1 MTENGEKNN
10 SIYLDPAQPIE
21 KRVGDLISRMTVE
34 EKVAQLRSYYTY
46 EVMEHGEVSSE
57 KMQKLLRSGIS
68 QITRIGGTSNM
79 PPESSVKIANGI
91 QKFLKENTR
100 LGIPAIVHEEALCG
114 YTAKDATVFPQIIG
128 AASTWEPELIRAMT
142 QIIRKQL
149 RAVGAHQALSPVL
162 DVARDPR
169 WGRTEETYGEDPYL
183 ISRMGVAYVEG
194 LQGDSLKT
202 GIIATGKHFLGYS
215 LSQGGRNWGPSSIP
229 QRELL
234 EVFAKP
240 FEAAIHEANLGSI
253 MNSYS
258 EIDGVPVG
266 MSHEILTEL
275 LRNKLHFKRVVVSD
289 YGTIALGNL
298 LHRIAPNAHEAA
310 IRAFN
315 AGLEVELPT
324 TVGYGRKF
332 VKAVNKG
339 RVSEDKLNQTVSR
352 ILTEKFKLG
361 LFDNPYVDEDSQKI
375 KEIYKDPEN
384 KKLARRIALK
394 SIVLLKNENNLL
406 PINKAIKSIAVIGPN
421 ADSVRNLLGDYSY
434 VSQFEATA
442 NNATGVEKVDKEE
455 KDALLELIKDPE
467 EFTRN
472 SCDIISILEGIK
484 TKVSESSEVKY
495 TKGCEILGND
505 KSGFDEA
512 VDIAK
517 NADIVILVVGGKSGL
532 MEGCTSG
539 ESLDRSKL
547 TLPGVQEDL
556 IQTIHATGTPIV
568 LILIN
573 GRPLSIT
580 WEKENI
586 SAILEAWIPGEE
598 GAAAVADV
606 LFGDYNP
613 GGKLPISFPRS
624 VGQIPI
630 FHNHKP
636 TSNLAVWQWNYVEE
650 NTTPLFP
657 FGYGLSYTQFEYS
670 NLNINK
676 PEVDSRDQVN
686 ITFEIKNIGKVRG
699 EEVVQL
705 YLHDLE
711 ALVTRPVEELFGFKR
726 VALDPGEKAEINFN
740 VSMKQLGFY
749 NEKME
754 FIVEPGNIEVFI
766 GSVYSH
772 HGPERLDIRD
782 LFSKKDVKLR
792 GKFEITGETVDLSND
807 KEFFSKVEVRKI

>member
-1 MTENGEKNN
+1 MIENSENN
-10 SIYLDPAQPIE
+10 NPIYLDPTQPIE
-21 KRVGDLISRMTVE
+21 KRVEDLISRMTVD
-34 EKVAQLRSYYTY
+34 EKVAQLRSYYAY
-46 EVMEHGEVSSE
+46 EVMEHGNVSTE
-57 KMQKLLRSGIS
+57 KMQKLAGNGIG

-91 QKFLKENTR
+91 QNFLKENTR

-114 YTAKDATVFPQIIG
+114 YTAKNATIFPQIIG
-128 AASTWEPELIRAMT
+128 AASTWEPELIEAMS
-142 QIIRKQL
+142 QVVQKQM
-149 RAVGAHQALSPVL
+149 RVVGAHQALSPVL

-183 ISRMGVAYVEG
+183 ISRMGVAYVKG
-194 LQGDSLKT
+194 LQGESLKT

-215 LSQGGRNWGPSSIP
+215 LSQGGRNWAPSFIP
-229 QRELL
+229 PRELL

-240 FEAAIHEANLGSI
+240 FEAAIHEANIGSI
-253 MNSYS
+253 MNGYQ
-258 EIDGVPVG
+258 EIDGIPIGV
-266 MSHEILTEL
+266 SHEILTEL
-275 LRNKLHFKRVVVSD
+275 LRNKLNFKRVVVSD
-289 YGTIALGNL
+289 YGTILTASL

-324 TVGYGRKF
+324 TTGYGRKF
-332 VKAVNKG
+332 VKAVTEG

-352 ILTEKFKLG
+352 ILTEKFELG
-361 LFDNPYVDEDSQKI
+361 LFEDPYVDEDPQKI
-375 KEIYKDPEN
+375 KNIYDSPSTKE
-384 KKLARRIALK
+384 LARKIALK
-394 SIVLLKNENNLL
+394 SMVLLKNENDLL
-406 PINKAIKSIAVIGPN
+406 PIDRNIKSIAVIGPN

-434 VSQFEATA
+434 VGQFEATV
-442 NNATGVEKVDKEE
+442 NNPTGIENIDDEKKNLLL
-455 KDALLELIKDPE
+455 KLLEDPE

-472 SCDIISILEGIK
+472 SCDILSILESIK
-484 TKVSESSEVKY
+484 IKVSETSEVY
-495 TKGCEILGND
+495 YAKGCEILGSD

-512 VDIAK
+512 IDIAK
-517 NADIVILVVGGKSGL
+517 KSDIALLVVGGKSGL
-532 MEGCTSG
+532 IDGYTSG
-539 ESLDRSKL
+539 ESRDRSSLNL
-547 TLPGVQEDL
+547 TGVQEDL
-556 IQTIHATGTPIV
+556 IRSIHATGTPIV
-568 LILIN
+568 LVLIN

-586 SAILEAWIPGEE
+586 PAILEAWVPGQE
-598 GAAAVADV
+598 GGAAVADV

-630 FHNHKP
+630 YHNHKP
-636 TSNLAVWQWNYVEE
+636 TSNLAVWAWNYVEE

-670 NLNINK
+670 NLNIDK
-676 PEVDSRDQVN
+676 PIVDSRDQVK
-686 ITFEIKNIGKVRG
+686 ISFEVRNIGKVHG

-711 ALVTRPVEELFGFKR
+711 ALITRPVEELFGFKR
-726 VALDPGEKAEINFN
+726 VALEPGEKAAIIFTI
-740 VSMKQLGFY
+740 SMKQLGFY

-766 GSVYSH
+766 GSISSD

-782 LFSKKDVKLR
+782 LLSKKDVKLR
-792 GKFEITGETVDLSND
+792 GKFEITGETIDLSKN
-807 KEFFSKVEVRKI
+807 KEFFSKVDVKKI

>member
-1 MTENGEKNN
+1 MIENGEKNN
-10 SIYLDPAQPIE
+10 PIYLDPTQPIE
-21 KRVGDLISRMTVE
+21 KRIEDLISKMTVE
-34 EKVAQLRSYYTY
+34 EKVAQLRSYYAY
-46 EVMEHGEVSSE
+46 EVMEHGNVSSE
-57 KMQKLLRSGIS
+57 KMQKLTKNGIG

-79 PPESSVKIANGI
+79 SPEFSVKIANGI

-100 LGIPAIVHEEALCG
+100 LGIPVIVHEEALCG

-128 AASTWEPELIRAMT
+128 AASTWEPELIEAMGQVIQRQIRA
-142 QIIRKQL
+142 
-149 RAVGAHQALSPVL
+149 AGAHQALSPVL

-183 ISRMGVAYVEG
+183 ISRMGVAYVKG
-194 LQGDSLKT
+194 LQGESLKK

-215 LSQGGRNWGPSSIP
+215 LSQGGRNWGPSFIP
-229 QRELL
+229 PRELL

-240 FEAAIHEANLGSI
+240 FEAAIHEANIGSI
-253 MNSYS
+253 MNSYQ
-258 EIDGVPVG
+258 EIDGIPVG
-266 MSHEILTEL
+266 VSHEILTEL
-275 LRNKLHFKRVVVSD
+275 LRNKLGFKRVVVSD
-289 YGTIALGNL
+289 YGTIQTSVL

-324 TVGYGRKF
+324 TIGYGKKF
-332 VKAVNKG
+332 VKAVTKG
-339 RVSEDKLNQTVSR
+339 HVGEDKLNQTVSR
-352 ILTEKFKLG
+352 ILNEKFELG
-361 LFDNPYVDEDSQKI
+361 LFDNPYVDEDPQKI
-375 KEIYKDPEN
+375 KNIYNNPKN
-384 KKLARRIALK
+384 KELAHKIALK

-406 PINKAIKSIAVIGPN
+406 PLDKNVRSIAVIGPN

-434 VSQFEATA
+434 VGQFEATV
-442 NNATGVEKVDKEE
+442 NNPTGIENISEKE
-455 KDALLELIKDPE
+455 KDGLMKLLEDPE
-467 EFTRN
+467 EFTRM

-484 TKVSESSEVKY
+484 VKVSETSEVY
-495 TKGCEILGND
+495 YAKGCEILGDN

-512 VDIAK
+512 IDIAK
-517 NADIVILVVGGKSGL
+517 KSDIALLVMGGKSGL
-532 MEGCTSG
+532 VDGNTSG
-539 ESLDRSKL
+539 ESRDRSSLIL
-547 TLPGVQEDL
+547 TGVQEDL
-556 IQTIHATGTPIV
+556 IHSIHATGTPIV
-568 LILIN
+568 LVLIN

-586 SAILEAWIPGEE
+586 PAILEAWLPGQE
-598 GAAAVADV
+598 GATAVADV

-636 TSNLAVWQWNYVEE
+636 TSNLAVWAWNYVDE

-676 PEVDSRDQVN
+676 PKVDSRDQVK
-686 ITFEIKNIGKVRG
+686 ISFDIKNIGKVHG

-705 YLHDLE
+705 YLYDHE

-726 VALDPGEKAEINFN
+726 VALDSGEKVTITFTI
-740 VSMKQLGFY
+740 SMKQLGFY

-754 FIVEPGNIEVFI
+754 FIVEPGNIEVYI
-766 GSVYSH
+766 GSANSL

-807 KEFFSKVEVRKI
+807 KEFFSKVDVRKI

>member
-1 MTENGEKNN
+1 MIENSEKNN
-10 SIYLDPAQPIE
+10 PIYLDPSQPIG

-34 EKVAQLRSYYTY
+34 EKVAQLRSYFAY
-46 EVMEHGEVSSE
+46 EVMEHGDVSSE
-57 KMQKLLRSGIS
+57 KMHKLIRNGIG

-114 YTAKDATVFPQIIG
+114 YTAKGATIFPQIIG
-128 AASTWEPELIRAMT
+128 AASTWEPELIEAMSG
-142 QIIRKQL
+142 IIQKQM
-149 RAVGAHQALSPVL
+149 RSVGAHQALSPVL

-183 ISRMGVAYVEG
+183 ISKMGVAYVRG
-194 LQGDSLKT
+194 LQGESLKT

-215 LSQGGRNWGPSSIP
+215 LSQGGRNWGPSFIP
-229 QRELL
+229 PRELL
-234 EVFAKP
+234 EIFAKP

-253 MNSYS
+253 MNSYQ
-258 EIDGVPVG
+258 EIDGIPVG
-266 MSHEILTEL
+266 LSYEILTEL
-275 LRNKLHFKRVVVSD
+275 LRNKLNFKRVVVSD
-289 YGTIALGNL
+289 YGTIQTAQL
-298 LHRIAPNAHEAA
+298 LHRIAPNVNEAA

-324 TVGYGRKF
+324 KVGYGKKF
-332 VKAVNKG
+332 VKAVKSG
-339 RVSEDKLNQTVSR
+339 RVSEEKLNLTVSR
-352 ILTEKFKLG
+352 ILTEKFELG
-361 LFDNPYVDEDSQKI
+361 LFEIPYVDEDPQKI
-375 KEIYKDPEN
+375 KSIYNDPRN
-384 KKLARRIALK
+384 KEVARTIALK
-394 SIVLLKNENNLL
+394 SMVLLKNKNNLL

-434 VSQFEATA
+434 VSQFESTV
-442 NNATGVEKVDKEE
+442 NNTTGVEKVDEGEKE
-455 KDALLELIKDPE
+455 ALMKLIKDPE
-467 EFTRN
+467 EFTRK
-472 SCDIISILEGIK
+472 SCDIISILEAIK
-484 TKVSESSEVKY
+484 TKVSESSKVY
-495 TKGCEILGND
+495 YAKGCEILGND

-512 VDIAK
+512 IENAKSADIA
-517 NADIVILVVGGKSGL
+517 ILVVGGKSGL

-547 TLPGVQEDL
+547 TLTGVQEDL
-556 IQTIHATGTPIV
+556 IQSIHATGTPIV

-586 SAILEAWIPGEE
+586 PAILEAWIPGEE
-598 GAAAVADV
+598 GASAVADV

-676 PEVDSRDQVN
+676 PNVDSRDQVN
-686 ITFEIKNIGKVRG
+686 ISFDIKNIGKVRG
-699 EEVVQL
+699 EEVAQL

-726 VALDPGEKAEINFN
+726 VTLDPGEKAEINFTI
-740 VSMKQLGFY
+740 SMKQLGFY

-766 GSVYSH
+766 GTANSL
-772 HGPERLDIRD
+772 HGPERLDIKD
-782 LFSKKDVKLR
+782 LFAKKDVKLR

-807 KEFFSKVEVRKI
+807 KEFFSKVDVRKI

>member
-1 MTENGEKNN
+1 MIENSEKNN
-10 SIYLDPAQPIE
+10 PIYLDPTQTIE
-21 KRVGDLISRMTVE
+21 KRVKDLISRMTVD
-34 EKVAQLRSYYTY
+34 EKVAQLRSYYAY
-46 EVMEHGEVSSE
+46 EVMEHGDVSTE
-57 KMQKLLRSGIS
+57 KMRKLAGNSIG

-91 QKFLKENTR
+91 QNFLKENTR

-114 YTAKDATVFPQIIG
+114 YTAKNATIFPQIIG
-128 AASTWEPELIRAMT
+128 DASTWEPELIEAMS
-142 QIIRKQL
+142 QVVQRQM

-183 ISRMGVAYVEG
+183 ISRMGVAYVKG
-194 LQGDSLKT
+194 LQGESLKT

-215 LSQGGRNWGPSSIP
+215 LSQGGRNWGPSFIP
-229 QRELL
+229 PRELL
-234 EVFAKP
+234 EIFAKP
-240 FEAAIHEANLGSI
+240 FEAAIHEANIGSI
-253 MNSYS
+253 MNAYQ
-258 EIDGVPVG
+258 EIDGIPIGV
-266 MSHEILTEL
+266 SYEILTEL
-275 LRNKLHFKRVVVSD
+275 LRNKLNFKRVVVSD
-289 YGTIALGNL
+289 YGTILTASL

-324 TVGYGRKF
+324 TIGYGRKF
-332 VKAVNKG
+332 VKAVTEG
-339 RVSEDKLNQTVSR
+339 RVGEDKLNQTVSR
-352 ILTEKFKLG
+352 ILTEKFELG
-361 LFDNPYVDEDSQKI
+361 LFEDPYVDEDPQKI
-375 KEIYKDPEN
+375 KNIYNDPSTKE
-384 KKLARRIALK
+384 LARKIALK
-394 SIVLLKNENNLL
+394 SIVLLKNESDLL
-406 PINKAIKSIAVIGPN
+406 PIDKNIKSIAVIGPN

-434 VSQFEATA
+434 VGQFEATV
-442 NNATGVEKVDKEE
+442 NNPTGIENIDAEKK
-455 KDALLELIKDPE
+455 ALLMKLLEDPE

-484 TKVSESSEVKY
+484 IKVSETSEVNY
-495 TKGCEILGND
+495 AKGCEILGSD

-512 VDIAK
+512 IDIAK
-517 NADIVILVVGGKSGL
+517 KSDIALLIVGGKSGL
-532 MEGCTSG
+532 IDGYTSG
-539 ESLDRSKL
+539 ESRDRSSLNL
-547 TLPGVQEDL
+547 TGVQEDL
-556 IQTIHATGTPIV
+556 IRSIHATGTPIV
-568 LILIN
+568 LVLIN

-586 SAILEAWIPGEE
+586 PAILEAWVPGQE
-598 GAAAVADV
+598 GGAAVADV

-630 FHNHKP
+630 YHNHKP
-636 TSNLAVWQWNYVEE
+636 TSNLAVWAWNYVEE

-670 NLNINK
+670 NLNIDK
-676 PEVDSRDQVN
+676 PIVDSRDQVK
-686 ITFEIKNIGKVRG
+686 ISFEVKNIGKVHG

-726 VALDPGEKAEINFN
+726 IALDPGEKAEIIFTI
-740 VSMKQLGFY
+740 SMKQLGFY

-766 GSVYSH
+766 GSISSN
-772 HGPERLDIRD
+772 HGPEKLDIRD
-782 LFSKKDVKLR
+782 LLSKKDVKLR
-792 GKFEITGETVDLSND
+792 GKFKITGETIDLSNN
-807 KEFFSKVEVRKI
+807 KEFFSKVDVKKI